1 MIFTAGIVLAAAV
14 AGTSAQGLTS
24 VSPTCQ
30 NAFTNV
36 MNGPAGACLGVSSLM
51 SVATTPADQ
60 SIIPPVN
67 DWLTKTCAQPACTTE
82 QLDGAYNNITAGCK
96 NDFGMTDGSI
106 VDYKE
111 YVDGWYG
118 PGREIAC
125 LKDAGDALCVTTT
138 LKGIEK
144 YINQTLSINAISTV
158 IPQLAMT
165 GGNVPKDLTCTP
177 CIQAA
182 YAIIRPKLNENNR
195 GTWDAYLGGQ
205 CGSSFTTGSSP
216 SNIKQSA
223 NSAPAGS
230 GSGGNGSGN
239 GALSLSSGVF
249 GTLATALLGVAGVA
263 VIGF

>member
-1 MIFTAGIVLAAAV
+1 MAV
-14 AGTSAQGLTS
+14 YS

-36 MNGPAGACLGVSSLM
+36 LNGPAGTCLGVSSLM
-51 SVATTPADQ
+51 TVATTPANQ

-82 QLDGAYNNITAGCK
+82 QLDGAYNTITSGCGDEWGLT
-96 NDFGMTDGSI
+96 NGTAMDI
-106 VDYKE
+106 KE
-111 YVDGWYG
+111 YVDQWYRT
-118 PGREIAC
+118 GREVAC
-125 LKDAGDALCVTTT
+125 LKDASDAFCITTT
-138 LKGIEK
+138 LKDIET
-144 YINQTLSINAISTV
+144 YIGQPLSINAISTV

-165 GGNVPKDLTCTP
+165 GGQVPKNLTCTS
-177 CIQAA
+177 CVQAA
-182 YAIIRPKLNENNR
+182 YVLIRPELNENNR
-195 GTWDAYLGGQ
+195 GTWDTYLGGQ

-230 GSGGNGSGN
+230 SSGGSGN